1 MSSEYKSQRM
11 TQLLFVKHTGE
22 DSLNKVTPV
31 QNSAKTIPVMIEK
44 LHNSLKERKGEGE
57 RERERGREGGREGGR
72 ECYLMSIL
80 TRTLIP
86 S

>member
-57 RERERGREGGREGGR
+57 RERI
-72 ECYLMSIL
+72 Y
-80 TRTLIP
+80 TRHPVDVTDNCNFLLLRTRQWC
-86 S
+86 